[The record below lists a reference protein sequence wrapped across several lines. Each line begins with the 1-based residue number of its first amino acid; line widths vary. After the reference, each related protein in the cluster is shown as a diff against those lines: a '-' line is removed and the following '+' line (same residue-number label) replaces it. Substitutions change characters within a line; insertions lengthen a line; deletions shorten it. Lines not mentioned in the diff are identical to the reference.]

1 MYYMFIYVFSFFCSF
16 FFFFEFW
23 TLGDLWFIWSEIE
36 KGLVGLFKFV
46 RFMKFWGW
54 VFGW

>member
-1 MYYMFIYVFSFFCSF
+1 MYYMFIYVFSFFVL

-36 KGLVGLFKFV
+36 KGIVGLFKFV
-46 RFMKFWGW
+46 RFLKFWGW

>member
-1 MYYMFIYVFSFFCSF
+1 MYYMFIYVFSFLVL
-16 FFFFEFW
+16 FFFEFW
-23 TLGDLWFIWSEIE
+23 TLGDLLFIWSEIE

-46 RFMKFWGW
+46 RFLKFWGW